1 MPETPRVIGEF
12 DAYPGMIAALRAR
25 IASSTS
31 RALR

>member
-25 IASSTS
+25 IAELDVESS
-31 RALR
+31 